1 MILPVPPFQANRR
14 NRGQRHGGVI
24 VAIAAFVLRSA
35 AVGQEEPGPALGAKA
50 QRSAIVAEDA
60 AVLERGRIRAQ
71 QKALASLGAQPGAE
85 ADQVLLAQFDRY
97 RAGKLPLA
105 LWLDLFE
112 AAAKRTDARLKGRLA
127 EREREAGNSHD
138 SLRSYRECLEGGD
151 AEAGR
156 EIFTKK
162 PQAGCI
168 RCHTVNNAGGHIGP
182 DLTTLHQTT
191 ERIFILES
199 IIEPNAV
206 IAPGFE
212 NVLLTLQDGKTVTG
226 ILSFEGEEEVTITST
241 VDGRKRKIPTAKIKE
256 RTPLPSAM
264 PPGFGLALG
273 KRAIRDLVQFLATI
287 E

>member
-1 MILPVPPFQANRR
+1 MTL
-14 NRGQRHGGVI
+14 H
-24 VAIAAFVLRSA
+24 SA
-35 AVGQEEPGPALGAKA
+35 AGAEQGAAAAADAENQPA
-50 QRSAIVAEDA
+50 AIVRGYAGA
-60 AVLERGRIRAQ
+60 LERGNIRAQ
-71 QKALASLGAQPGAE
+71 QRALANLGAMAGGE
-85 ADQVLLAQFDRY
+85 ADQVLLAQFERF
-97 RAGKLPLA
+97 RSGTLPPA

-112 AAAKRTDARLKGRLA
+112 AAAQRDNAALKARLA
-127 EREREAGNSHD
+127 EHAREVEGSHD
-138 SLRSYRECLEGGD
+138 SLSPYRECLEGGD

-162 PQAGCI
+162 PEAGCI
-168 RCHTVNNAGGHIGP
+168 RCHSVSGAGGRIGP

-199 IIEPNAV
+199 IVEPNAV
-206 IAPGFE
+206 ITPGFE
-212 NVLLTLQDGKTVTG
+212 NVLLTLKNGETVTG
-226 ILSFEGEEEVTITST
+226 ILSLEGEDEVTITSSA
-241 VDGRKRKIPTAKIKE
+241 DGRKRKVQTAEIKE

>member
-1 MILPVPPFQANRR
+1 MRHCRHRR
-14 NRGQRHGGVI
+14 GAAICALIALALCAVAAGQG
-24 VAIAAFVLRSA
+24 
-35 AVGQEEPGPALGAKA
+35 EPGPASGAKA
-50 QRSAIVAEDA
+50 QPAAIVAEDA
-60 AVLERGRIRAQ
+60 AVLGRGRIRAQ

-85 ADQVLLAQFDRY
+85 ADEVLLAQFDRY
-97 RAGKLPLA
+97 RAGKLPPA

-112 AAAKRTDARLKGRLA
+112 AAAKRTNARLKERLA
-127 EREREAGNSHD
+127 EREREAENSRD

-156 EIFTKK
+156 EIFMKK
-162 PQAGCI
+162 PQAGCVH
-168 RCHTVNNAGGHIGP
+168 CHTVNGAGGHIGP

-212 NVLLTLQDGKTVTG
+212 NVLLTLKDGKTVFG

-241 VDGRKRKIPTAKIKE
+241 VDGRKRKIPPAKIKE

-264 PPGFGLALG
+264 PPGFGPALG

-287 E
+287 ES